1 MLIQNEF
8 NKISGKKQFLDIER
22 LLSNFIRFLKLSLR
36 LLSKTFYLKIK
47 IILSKKINIALNFC
61 VIKYKI
67 RTNTCTIK
75 YFRITLFR

>member
-1 MLIQNEF
+1 MLIECEF

-47 IILSKKINIALNFC
+47 NYFIKKN
-61 VIKYKI
+61 
-67 RTNTCTIK
+67 
-75 YFRITLFR
+75 